1 MGEGQGGGGAMQLI
15 SIGGLIVIGIS
26 SLAAA
31 QSYPVKPVRLIVPFP
46 AGGGSDI
53 VGRIVAGKLTEQ
65 LKQQVIVDNRGGA
78 GGSIGTEAAARAA
91 PDGYTLVLASTSEIA
106 VNPAIYSRLTYDTV
120 RDLAPIALI
129 ASTPVVIA
137 VHPALPVR
145 TVKDLVAL
153 AKARPGDINMASAG
167 NGTFTH
173 LSGELFRSLTA
184 TSMTHV
190 PYKGAPVALTALA
203 AGQVQIMFSS
213 LPAAMAFISA
223 GKVKPLAVSTAKRA
237 ENLPNVP
244 TVIESGVPAY
254 EVVYWYGTF
263 VPAATPRDVTGQLY
277 SEIERALRA
286 QEVVANLGKQGATP
300 GALSQSQF
308 SDFVKSE
315 HARWGKVARAT
326 GIKLD

>member
-1 MGEGQGGGGAMQLI
+1 MNPASFLLGALI
-15 SIGGLIVIGIS
+15 CAGLPGI
-26 SLAAA
+26 AAA

-53 VGRIVAGKLTEQ
+53 VGRIVAARLAEQ

-78 GGSIGTEAAARAA
+78 GGSIGTEAAARAT

-129 ASTPVVIA
+129 ASTPVVIV
-137 VHPALPVR
+137 VHPSLPAR
-145 TVKDLVAL
+145 NVKELIAL
-153 AKARPGDINMASAG
+153 AKARPGDINVASAG

-173 LSGELFRSLTA
+173 LSGEFFRSLTA
-184 TSMTHV
+184 TTMTHV
-190 PYKGAPVALTALA
+190 PYKGAPVALTDLA

-213 LPAAMAFISA
+213 LPAAVAFINA
-223 GKVKPLAVSTAKRA
+223 GKIRPVAVSTARRA
-237 ENLPNVP
+237 ESFPDVP
-244 TVIESGVPAY
+244 TVMESGVPGY

-263 VPAATPRDVTGQLY
+263 APAATSKEITGQLH
-277 SEIERALRA
+277 SETERALRA
-286 QEVVANLGKQGATP
+286 QDVIANLAKQGAAP
-300 GALSQSQF
+300 GALTQGQF
-308 SDFVKSE
+308 TEFVKAE